1 MSGVAI
7 YMEGGGRGKESRAK
21 LRQGMDEFLH
31 RLKAAARAKK
41 WRWDLVCCG
50 PRDDA
55 LRGFQNAVARGD
67 DTVTVLLVDA
77 EGPVTKPV
85 REHLRDRDGWDLDFA
100 EDYAVHLMAQTMETW
115 IAADSEALAEYYGQG
130 FNKNALSDRTNL
142 EEEPKANVENRLN
155 RATERSRK
163 GRYHKIRHASHLLQR
178 IDAEHVQARCPHC
191 RRLFNVVGRMID
203 AAKREPRTRP
213 TTPGGL
219 R

>member
-1 MSGVAI
+1 MSGVTI
-7 YMEGGGRGKESRAK
+7 YMEGGGRGKESRAA
-21 LRQGMDEFLH
+21 LRRGMDEFLH

-41 WRWDLVCCG
+41 WHWELVCCG

-55 LRGFQNAVARGD
+55 LRGFRNAVERGD

-77 EGPVTKPV
+77 EGPVTKPA
-85 REHLRDRDGWDLDFA
+85 REHLRDRDGWKLA
-100 EDYAVHLMAQTMETW
+100 EDDAVHLMAQTMETW
-115 IAADSEALAEYYGQG
+115 IVADSAALASYYGQG

-163 GRYHKIRHASHLLQR
+163 GRYHKIRHASDLLRR
-178 IDAEHVQARCPHC
+178 IDAERVQARCPHC
-191 RRLFNVVGRMID
+191 RRLFDVLGTRL
-203 AAKREPRTRP
+203 ALRGGEHPPRP